1 MAKQIR
7 LMSEKHKLFAYC
19 KIQEKVVPIDEV
31 RREYQSYA
39 RDLFIQDE
47 MPPTRN
53 PLNPKEV
60 YTSKSKLRAAYRA
73 AGAVEVGDAYERGY
87 IPDRE
92 SGASSNKLA
101 SKLKEQIIQ
110 RYKHGR

>member
-1 MAKQIR
+1 MGQ
-7 LMSEKHKLFAYC
+7 LYQYC
-19 KIQEKVVPIDEV
+19 HVQKKVVPVEEV
-31 RREYQSYA
+31 QRRVESNA

-73 AGAVEVGDAYERGY
+73 AGAIEIGDAYDRGY
-87 IPDRE
+87 SPEVERDRKD
-92 SGASSNKLA
+92 SQFV
-101 SKLKEQIIQ
+101 SKLREKIVE
-110 RYKHGR
+110 RWRG

>member
-1 MAKQIR
+1 
-7 LMSEKHKLFAYC
+7 MSKYKLFQWC
-19 KIQEKVVPIDEV
+19 PVQKKVVPIEKV
-31 RREYQSYA
+31 QRRVQSNA

-73 AGAVEVGDAYERGY
+73 AGAVEVGDAFDRGY
-87 IPDRE
+87 TPERE
-92 SGASSNKLA
+92 TERPQ
-101 SKLKEQIIQ
+101 KELVKQFMGNL
-110 RYKHGR
+110 RERLNG